1 MEYEFS
7 GKKSFTDYEGEL
19 MLNDYYIETI
29 DITNTSVLY
38 VFEIPEPLFKVIEL
52 FIDGKY
58 SRLPFKE
65 ELKEFLRKHYAVTQ
79 NHKIHHILNRS
90 KELRL
95 LIEEDLG
102 VELPIDID
110 LAEAPDI
117 TNEEINFKKDD

>member
-19 MLNDYYIETI
+19 MLNDYYIKTI

-52 FIDGKY
+52 FINGKY

-65 ELKEFLRKHYAVTQ
+65 ELKEFLRKYYAVTQ